1 MRARFTLAVA
11 LLAAALTA
19 CGAPTV
25 TSTED
30 KEAAISKPTGD
41 TGSGGEASANKPATA
56 KIGSVITLTGFDNAK
71 VAVKLSRVFPNAAS
85 AIDGI
90 GPDPGNRFYGV
101 ELVLKNVGD
110 TAYEDSPSNCALV
123 IDSEGQQYSTTIVD
137 LKGGTSFGGS
147 VTLAPGDVRKGVI
160 GFEVPK
166 NAKITRL
173 QFALNSGMA
182 DHKGIW
188 HLTK

>member
-56 KIGSVITLTGFDNAK
+56 KIGSVITLNGFDNAK
-71 VAVKLSRVFPNAAS
+71 VAVKLSRVFPSAAS

-101 ELVLKNVGD
+101 ELVLKNVGE
-110 TAYEDSPSNCALV
+110 TPYEDAPSNGAVL
-123 IDSEGQQYSTTIVD
+123 IDDEGQQYSSTIVD
-137 LKGGTSFGGS
+137 LKGGVPLNGT
-147 VTLAPGDVRKGVI
+147 VTIGPGDVRKGVI

>member
-1 MRARFTLAVA
+1 MRARFTFAVA

-56 KIGSVITLTGFDNAK
+56 KIGSVITLNG
-71 VAVKLSRVFPNAAS
+71 VRQREGRRQGQPCLPQRR
-85 AIDGI
+85 I
-90 GPDPGNRFYGV
+90 GDRRHRPRPGNRFYGV
-101 ELVLKNVGD
+101 ELVLKNVGE
-110 TAYEDSPSNCALV
+110 TPYEDAPSNGALV
-123 IDSEGQQYSTTIVD
+123 IDDEGQQYSSTIVD
-137 LKGGTSFGGS
+137 LKGGVPLNGT
-147 VTLAPGDVRKGVI
+147 VTLGPGDVRKGVI

>member
-1 MRARFTLAVA
+1 MRARFTLSVA

-30 KEAAISKPTGD
+30 TEASGTSAQAASGD
-41 TGSGGEASANKPATA
+41 TQRKEQKKKPAEAT
-56 KIGSVITLTGFDNAK
+56 IGSVITLRGFDDAK
-71 VAVKLSRVFPNAAS
+71 IAVKVSRVLPDATA
-85 AIDGI
+85 DGFFK
-90 GPDPGNRFYGV
+90 PDAGKRYYGV

-137 LKGGTSFGGS
+137 LKGGASFGGS